1 MWSWRACKATRSPKE
16 CANCNR
22 GLASFICLVTHKPKQ
37 RRSRRWS
44 PSSKSPLPSLTSWP
58 KSIRSS
64 RDQYRGPEFRAP
76 FHRLSAVIRPLSLAP
91 RSVQGD
97 LQRSQQIVRFK
108 RFEHHRVLMFQAGCR
123 VSVSGKYHDRKR
135 RRIGSGLDAV
145 YQFQTA
151 HQWQFEIDENKVRK
165 LNIHDADGRPAIGCR
180 NDFVIGSLYY

>member
-1 MWSWRACKATRSPKE
+1 VVMARMQGDEVAERVRELQPRTRVLYMSGYAQTEAASVKALEPILEKPFTEPDL
-16 CANCNR
+16 
-22 GLASFICLVTHKPKQ
+22 LA
-37 RRSRRWS
+37 
-44 PSSKSPLPSLTSWP
+44 

-165 LNIHDADGRPAIGCR
+165 LNIHDADGRPAIGCL